1 LLRPVE
7 WQMTAAECFD
17 GQISRV
23 TPVEDGLKNIRGKEG
38 TAQNAAKIFLIETES
53 LGGHCP
59 GWNFAS

>member
-1 LLRPVE
+1 
-7 WQMTAAECFD
+7 MTTRECFD

-23 TPVEDGLKNIRGKEG
+23 TPVENGLNNIWGEEG

-59 GWNFAS
+59 TWDFAS